1 MLQLILEVWF
11 VLYAVDSVVVNFLVT
26 AAAVDTF
33 GVCLLES
40 AADFGKAARVARKEK
55 EVVLILVLLIVLVL
69 LLTQ

>member
-1 MLQLILEVWF
+1 MVSILYT
-11 VLYAVDSVVVNFLVT
+11 LGTAVVVFLVT
-26 AAAVDTF
+26 ASAVDTF

-40 AADFGKAARVARKEK
+40 AADFGKAARVARKEN